1 MRSLALT
8 GWGKPVASLF
18 SGSGKSPGLYTA
30 VAGSPRPLVDDTHR
44 FYQST
49 AGFIRGLFHYCPVL
63 FIPVTT
69 PVLPAMHTTYN
80 NKRLSIFNLL
90 VINSRS
96 Q

>member
-1 MRSLALT
+1 MRSPALD
-8 GWGKPVASLF
+8 GWGNPVASLF

-30 VAGSPRPLVDDTHR
+30 VAGRLGMAVDDTHR
-44 FYQST
+44 FYQSA
-49 AGFIRGLFHYCPVL
+49 AGFIRGLFHYYPVL
-63 FIPVTT
+63 FISVTT